1 MRVAVIVA
9 AVAATEWLA
18 AWWRARTAEDE
29 QDARAWCARLG
40 WRIRSH
46 ILYRVE
52 HEDNEGW
59 WTGSRIGWV
68 PNYRYARELL
78 IRTGRA
84 KDTR

>member
-9 AVAATEWLA
+9 AVAATVWLA

-29 QDARAWCARLG
+29 QEAAAWCARQG
-40 WRIRSH
+40 WRIRRR

-52 HEDNEGW
+52 HEDDEGW
-59 WTGSRIGWV
+59 WTGSIVGWA

-78 IRTGRA
+78 IRTGRG
-84 KDTR
+84 KP